1 MFQRCVETTLELWV
15 PLNHLQFDRPHPT
28 MISVLSVP
36 SDYVWRKF
44 TTFKASYDHVH
55 MIHVSYFHNLQI
67 LCIHTIP
74 PIKGS
79 NMRKINCNFYQAADF
94 DEQTEQRACW
104 PGGEKKNCQF
114 SSGWC
119 LAMIPTLT
127 IQNNTPHKF
136 NNMTK
141 IRGSMNIP
149 ITLPGHIYKKESP
162 FPHVSFTL
170 NFRGWG
176 KHHPGCDCSSPP
188 GFFYHF

>member
-1 MFQRCVETTLELWV
+1 
-15 PLNHLQFDRPHPT
+15 
-28 MISVLSVP
+28 MIMSIWSM
-36 SDYVWRKF
+36 YHIFIIW
-44 TTFKASYDHVH
+44 Y
-55 MIHVSYFHNLQI
+55 NLQI

-136 NNMTK
+136 SIWDKNTGIHQDPRLAIFTN
-141 IRGSMNIP
+141 
-149 ITLPGHIYKKESP
+149 KESP